1 MAIKR
6 YKMGPGTLQ
15 IDGTDYSAQV
25 RACRVAFS
33 TNTTTT
39 EETPVLSGEKIDGSA
54 SSSSTAAL
62 TANLVQD
69 LDAAGMVEW
78 SWLNSGQEVPVTFI
92 PSTAKG
98 REVTGTIVV
107 APIDLGGDV
116 EDDRP
121 SSDVSWPFVGM
132 PVLGAVGP

>member
-6 YKMGPGTLQ
+6 YKMGPGTLT
-15 IDGTDYSAQV
+15 IDGTEYSAQV
-25 RACRVAFS
+25 KACRVAFS

-39 EETPVLSGEKIDGSA
+39 EETPVLSGEKIEGSA

-62 TANLVQD
+62 TATLVQD
-69 LDAAGMVEW
+69 IDAAGMVEW
-78 SWLNSGQEVPVTFI
+78 SWSNSGQEVPVTFV
-92 PSTAKG
+92 PNTAKG
-98 REVTGTIVV
+98 RKVTGTVVV

-121 SSDVSWPFVGM
+121 ASDISWAFVGM
-132 PVLGAVGP
+132 PVLGNTP